1 MAGTALVANTA
12 GAGVAEN
19 HKVLRWPALPGRK
32 ALAVSDQDG
41 L

>member
-19 HKVLRWPALPGRK
+19 HKVLR
-32 ALAVSDQDG
+32 
-41 L
+41 